1 MKILKWSNVN
11 KTILYLK
18 KNGVRHAFYA
28 AKERI
33 EEEKKDTYVYLAPLR
48 ETLEAQRREAAEM
61 PWLFSIVVPTYE
73 TDEGFLRE
81 MIDSVC
87 AQTYPNWE
95 LLLADASGTD
105 RVEKEARIHMA
116 ERGDGR
122 IRYLRLETNAGI
134 AENTNAGIREA
145 TGDYIA
151 LLDHDDLLAPDAL
164 YRMAEAVKKAMQ
176 NGTAPE
182 LLYSDEDKYDSD
194 SGAYFQPNIKENFN
208 LDLILSN
215 NYICHFMAVKAE
227 RMKSL
232 LLRKEYDGAQDY
244 DLVLRVVQRL
254 LHTMPPT
261 QLARQIV
268 HVPEVLYHWRCH
280 AASTAQNTAS
290 KSYAYEAGRRAL
302 ADFCRV
308 QGWKATVENSL
319 HLGFYRVVYE
329 PDLLAVREDVG
340 IVGGRLLDPRGHIC
354 GGIYDREGMCPYQ
367 GLHKE
372 YSGGSTH
379 RASLVQDCCTVDI
392 RCLRVREELWGLYR
406 ELTGLVY
413 REKEVGKG
421 RTKTICADLTGL
433 SCDEAGYRDLS
444 RKLCAAAAD
453 AGYLVVWDPGVSRS
467 L

>member
-1 MKILKWSNVN
+1 M
-11 KTILYLK
+11 
-18 KNGVRHAFYA
+18 
-28 AKERI
+28 
-33 EEEKKDTYVYLAPLR
+33 
-48 ETLEAQRREAAEM
+48 
-61 PWLFSIVVPTYE
+61 
-73 TDEGFLRE
+73 
-81 MIDSVC
+81 
-87 AQTYPNWE
+87 
-95 LLLADASGTD
+95 
-105 RVEKEARIHMA
+105 
-116 ERGDGR
+116 
-122 IRYLRLETNAGI
+122 
-134 AENTNAGIREA
+134 
-145 TGDYIA
+145 
-151 LLDHDDLLAPDAL
+151 
-164 YRMAEAVKKAMQ
+164 
-176 NGTAPE
+176 
-182 LLYSDEDKYDSD
+182 
-194 SGAYFQPNIKENFN
+194 
-208 LDLILSN
+208 
-215 NYICHFMAVKAE
+215 
-227 RMKSL
+227 
-232 LLRKEYDGAQDY
+232 
-244 DLVLRVVQRL
+244 
-254 LHTMPPT
+254 
-261 QLARQIV
+261 
-268 HVPEVLYHWRCH
+268 
-280 AASTAQNTAS
+280 
-290 KSYAYEAGRRAL
+290 
-302 ADFCRV
+302 
-308 QGWKATVENSL
+308 ENSL